1 MFRQNLRLAACA
13 TLLAALTLSP
23 ANAEVTATPLSGS
36 PLGASVKELLAWA
49 SEHNPELA
57 AARHESEAMA
67 ARVEPAG
74 ALDDPVFRME
84 LQGIDRSSPNLS
96 PNKVE
101 STKYTVLQSFP
112 LWGKRD
118 LKRDVAQ
125 SEWSQAKARN
135 LAATAEVHTQIK
147 TAFAMYYQA
156 RRATVLTGEILQLM
170 RNLEKIAQAR
180 YTNGLVPQ
188 QDVIKAQMEQTA
200 LQSELITLESEQ
212 HHARTRLN
220 FALNRPSYAALV
232 EPRELRPLPP
242 LLDAPILEQRLLAT
256 SPLLAI
262 QAAQVE
268 AAEKNRQLTE
278 KNRYPDLTVGLS
290 PIQRGN
296 RLDGWDAMLEIN
308 IPLQQER
315 RRAREQEAA
324 SLLAAA
330 QERQRAQA
338 NQVLGTFREAFDA
351 LGNARTQVR
360 LLKSALLPQVELG
373 FQSALAGYQA
383 GKVDFATLLDAQ
395 RQIRKTRLDLLK
407 AQVEQDNRLTD
418 IERLLGEEL

>member
-1 MFRQNLRLAACA
+1 MRRAAFVA
-13 TLLAALTLSP
+13 LLSACILSP
-23 ANAEVTATPLSGS
+23 AHAEEASIPSGG

-49 SEHNPELA
+49 DEHNPELA
-57 AARHESEAMA
+57 AARHEAEAMA

-84 LQGIDRSSPNLS
+84 LQDIDPGNPNLS
-96 PNKVE
+96 PSRVGAT
-101 STKYTVLQSFP
+101 SYRVMQRFP

-118 LKRDVAQ
+118 LRRDVAR
-125 SEWSQAKARN
+125 SEWSQARARN
-135 LAATAEVHTQIK
+135 LAATAEVHAQIK

-156 RRATVLTGEILQLM
+156 RRTTVLDNEILQLL
-170 RNLEKIAQAR
+170 RSLEKIAEAR
-180 YTNGLVPQ
+180 YANGLAPQ
-188 QDVIKAQMEQTA
+188 QDVVRAKMEQTA
-200 LQSELITLESEQ
+200 LSGELIALESEQ

-220 FALNRPSYAALV
+220 LALNRPPTAALV

-242 LLDAPILEQRLLAT
+242 LLDAPTLEQRALAA
-256 SPLLAI
+256 SPLLAV

-268 AAEKNRQLTE
+268 AAEKNRRLTE
-278 KNRYPDLTVGLS
+278 KDRYPDLTLGVA

-296 RLDGWDAMLEIN
+296 RLDGWGAMVEFDL
-308 IPLQQER
+308 PLQQGR

-330 QERQRAQA
+330 QERRQSEV
-338 NQVLGTFREAFDA
+338 NQVVGGFRESFLA
-351 LGNARTQVR
+351 LGNARRQVR
-360 LLKSALLPQVELG
+360 LLNDTLLPQAELG

-383 GKVDFATLLDAQ
+383 GKVDFAAVLDAQ
-395 RQIRKTRLDLLK
+395 REIRKARLELLK
-407 AQVEQDNRLTD
+407 ALVEQDNRLTE

>member
-1 MFRQNLRLAACA
+1 MRRAAFVV
-13 TLLAALTLSP
+13 LLTVCILSP
-23 ANAEVTATPLSGS
+23 AYAEDKLLLPSGG

-49 SEHNPELA
+49 DEHNPELA
-57 AARHESEAMA
+57 AARHEAEAMA

-84 LQGIDRSSPNLS
+84 LQGINRSSPDLS

-101 STKYTVLQSFP
+101 STKYTVLQNFP

-135 LAATAEVHTQIK
+135 MAATAEVHTQIK
-147 TAFAMYYQA
+147 TAFAMYFQA
-156 RRATVLTGEILQLM
+156 RRATTLTSEILQLM

-180 YTNGLVPQ
+180 YTNGLAPQ
-188 QDVIKAQMEQTA
+188 QEVIKAQMEQTA
-200 LQSELITLESEQ
+200 LRSELIVLESEQ

-242 LLDAPILEQRLLAT
+242 LLDAPTLEQRLLAA
-256 SPLLAI
+256 SPFLAI

-268 AAEKNRQLTE
+268 AAEKNQQLTE
-278 KNRYPDLTVGLS
+278 KNRYPDLTLGLS

-330 QERQRAQA
+330 QERRQAQV
-338 NQVLGTFREAFDA
+338 NQVLGGFRESFDA
-351 LGNARTQVR
+351 LGNTRTQVR
-360 LLKSALLPQVELG
+360 LLKNALLPQAELG

-383 GKVDFATLLDAQ
+383 GKVDFATLLEAQ
-395 RQIRKTRLDLLK
+395 RQIKKARLDLLK